1 MYNEKKCQVYAL
13 VLKIPG
19 LIICSKNLML
29 EGECIDFF
37 SSVSLKSLSES
48 HVFMVWAVFSGL
60 DQPISAIMEIRSR
73 VKKGPCKKE
82 FCHVTNMMS
91 KIRKE
96 KKKWKT
102 LYII

>member
-1 MYNEKKCQVYAL
+1 MLL

-48 HVFMVWAVFSGL
+48 HVFMVWAVCSGL

-82 FCHVTNMMS
+82 FCHITNRINYITK
-91 KIRKE
+91 KIICMG
-96 KKKWKT
+96 T
-102 LYII
+102 LYTI